1 MFIYSINIWQ
11 QQNYT
16 FIYRLNAISTINL
29 FILYIKKKY
38 KVYSS
43 LSNDEKNCNKIKR
56 GKKQHKNLF
65 KLYQLID
72 LYGIN
77 NLIYGELNVLYPESE
92 TILYVNY
99 TRQDFILM
107 KNNTHKNTINK

>member
-1 MFIYSINIWQ
+1 MYIYSINIWQ

-16 FIYRLNAISTINL
+16 FIYRFKTINSINM
-29 FILYIKKKY
+29 FILYIKKIY
-38 KVYSS
+38 KTHSTA
-43 LSNDEKNCNKIKR
+43 LNKKSKKGIKR
-56 GKKQHKNLF
+56 HENQY

-77 NLIYGELNVLYPESE
+77 NLIYGKLQFLYPESE

-99 TRQDFILM
+99 I
-107 KNNTHKNTINK
+107 

>member
-1 MFIYSINIWQ
+1 MYIYSINIWQ

-16 FIYRLNAISTINL
+16 FIYRFKTINSINM
-29 FILYIKKKY
+29 FILYFKKKY
-38 KVYSS
+38 KVFKTSV
-43 LSNDEKNCNKIKR
+43 DKQTKKGIKR
-56 GKKQHKNLF
+56 SENVY

-77 NLIYGELNVLYPESE
+77 NLIYGKLNVLFPESE

-99 TRQDFILM
+99 I
-107 KNNTHKNTINK
+107 

>member
-1 MFIYSINIWQ
+1 MYIYTINIWQ

-16 FIYRLNAISTINL
+16 FIYRFKTINNINM

-38 KVYSS
+38 KVYTISV
-43 LSNDEKNCNKIKR
+43 DKQTKKGIKR
-56 GKKQHKNLF
+56 SENVY

-77 NLIYGELNVLYPESE
+77 NLIFGKLHVLYPESK

-99 TRQDFILM
+99 I
-107 KNNTHKNTINK
+107 